1 MTDKKNMTAEN
12 RRNLL
17 KTIAAGSGAIITG
30 KALPDSWARPV
41 IDSVLLPV
49 HAQTSGGPYG
59 GTSNNP
65 ITMNDSDG
73 LFPRIL
79 NKLVPEGYAQAVSYD
94 FTYCITPVS
103 DTKANTAVLV
113 TPGGS
118 CPYFAQL
125 FTLHG
130 VEINT
135 GPQDMGGYQNEC
147 LDTSATDW
155 LDSIG
160 LIKDAMASIS
170 STIELTNIQG
180 QVTGTFH
187 YDSGYIVDDFVLT
200 GSCSSM
206 TVTCCEGP
214 PP

>member
-41 IDSVLLPV
+41 IDSVLLPA

-59 GTSNNP
+59 GTSNNS
-65 ITMNDSDG
+65 ITMNDRDD
-73 LFPRIL
+73 LFARAL
-79 NKLVPEGYAQAVSYD
+79 NKLIPEGHAQTSYD

-113 TPGGS
+113 TPGGG
-118 CPYFAQL
+118 CPYFARL

-135 GPQDMGGYQNEC
+135 GPQDMGGDQNLC
-147 LDTSATDW
+147 ALDTAATDW

-160 LIKDAMASIS
+160 VIKDAMASIT

-187 YDSGYIVDDFVLT
+187 YDSGFIVDDFVLT

-206 TVTCCEGP
+206 TVVCCK
-214 PP
+214 